1 MRFYLL
7 LIISCL
13 LCSPFLGR
21 AQKLETVVQRGHY
34 GPIKSVAITPNG
46 KYLLTGSKDNT
57 IKLWDFESGREI
69 RTYFGHTAPVRDL
82 EITSDALHFI
92 SGSEDGTAK
101 LWEIVSGKIIRSYET
116 PKTQLNKV
124 AISNDDQLLFTGGY
138 SWKGYIWNLQ
148 SGDTIRSFR
157 TDSDHSMGYGI
168 SAAFSKNGKYLA
180 IGNDNNTTTIF
191 DVESGEQLGENQ
203 PQDHSCA
210 GCATKVQYSSDGKL
224 LLMAPN
230 RGPIQIQSLET
241 NEGFIINTN
250 LPHYEGVDIN
260 FDNSA
265 ILALGED
272 SLKVYRWPQ
281 KTLLYAIP
289 LNYKEPATDAVFSP
303 DGEHVIVV
311 SDDQSINV
319 YDALTGLL
327 IKKMGGYLVNQDK
340 GGLDYDPNSR
350 WDYYIKKYTDLK
362 NDFAISPDGNYLAK
376 GKIGNVVRLWDIKS
390 GTLIR
395 EFIGHE
401 KAILTLAFTEDGQQ
415 LITGSADRTIR
426 IWDVASGEQ
435 LKVLE
440 GHRDV
445 IFSLNVDQEI
455 GQIISGSWDGTAK
468 RWDLNSGELLK
479 SYSFSQASPYKI
491 DFFQSDLYAI
501 VASLDQKL
509 SLYELDSD
517 TPAREFIGHTDI
529 ISSFSVTPDKQNI
542 ASVSWDGMVKVW
554 NVTTGLQEWR
564 LNFKVPLYSVSY
576 NDNGSLL
583 AVGGSDRSI
592 RIIDPST
599 QKVIKTLKGHQA
611 AVTNLSFTKDNDY
624 LISSS
629 EDGMIKIWDPE
640 NGQEVITYIILNGKD
655 WMVISPKGYFN
666 GTPDAFD
673 KVAFVDGMKS
683 YSASQFFEKYYQ
695 PDLLEKVFNK
705 SSKNHL
711 HINEQIKKSPPPKIE
726 ILTPHQGETFKSGKA
741 SVLMRII
748 DQGGGIDE
756 ITLMNNGKAIPID
769 NQVEKGKTIVI
780 NQEIDLVPGK
790 NEISAIAFSEGRVQ
804 SDAQKVS
811 IQMEGRLTSTLYML
825 SIGINKYKNT
835 DLNLNYAV
843 ADASGFSDIISHKSK
858 KLFERIEAISLID
871 EDASREK
878 ILATLDLLAKR
889 AKPQD
894 VLFFYYA
901 GHGSMSDSEFYFI
914 PSDNIKL
921 YHKDKLVKDAINAQ
935 EIQSKLK
942 AIAALKQVLFIDAC
956 QSGSGVEVLADRG
969 SEEEKALAQLSRS
982 TGTHVLASAGSDQA
996 AVEFK
1001 ELGHG
1006 IFTYVLLK
1014 ALDGAADG
1022 APKDGKITVYELK
1035 SFLEDQVPEYSRK
1048 YKGKMQFPHSF
1059 SHGHDFPIVI
1069 D

>member
-1 MRFYLL
+1 MRVYLL
-7 LIISCL
+7 LIITFL
-13 LCSPFLGR
+13 LGCAYKSMS
-21 AQKLETVVQRGHY
+21 QQLETVIQRGHY
-34 GPIKSVAITPNG
+34 GPIKSVAFTPNG

-69 RTYFGHTAPVRDL
+69 RTYFGHTATVKDIA
-82 EITSDALHFI
+82 ITSDGLHFV

-101 LWEIVSGKIIRSYET
+101 LWEIVSGKIIRTYET

-124 AISNDDQLLFTGGY
+124 ALSNDDQMLFTGGY

-148 SGDTIRSFR
+148 TGDTIRSFR
-157 TDSDHSMGYGI
+157 TDADHSMGYGI
-168 SAAFSKNGKYLA
+168 SADFSKNGKYLA

-191 DVESGEQLGENQ
+191 DVQSGEQMGQNQ
-203 PQDHSCA
+203 PKNHSCA
-210 GCATKVQYSSDGKL
+210 GCATKVQYSQDGQL
-224 LLMAPN
+224 LVMAPN
-230 RGPIQIQSLET
+230 RQPIQIQDLET
-241 NEGFIINTN
+241 NEGFSIDTQ
-250 LPHYEGVDIN
+250 LPHYEAIDIQ

-265 ILALGED
+265 ILILGED
-272 SLKVYRWPQ
+272 SLKVYEWPQ
-281 KTLLYAIP
+281 KTLLYAIA
-289 LNYKEPATDAVFSP
+289 LEYEKSATDAVFSP
-303 DGEHVIVV
+303 DGKQIVIV
-311 SDDQSINV
+311 SDDQSINI
-319 YDALTGLL
+319 YDAFTGQL

-362 NDFAISPDGNYLAK
+362 NDFAISPDGKYLAK

-401 KAILTLAFTEDGQQ
+401 KAIITLVFTPDGKQ

-426 IWDVASGEQ
+426 IWDVATGKQ
-435 LKVLE
+435 LTILK

-445 IFSLNVDQEI
+445 IFSLNVNQENN
-455 GQIISGSWDGTAK
+455 QIISGSWDGTAK
-468 RWDLNSGELLK
+468 RWNLNTGELIK
-479 SYSFSQASPYKI
+479 SYNFSQASPYKI
-491 DFFQSDLYAI
+491 DFFKSDLYAI
-501 VASLDQKL
+501 VASLDEKL
-509 SLYELDSD
+509 SLYEMDSG
-517 TPAREFIGHTDI
+517 TPAREFIGHSDV
-529 ISSFSVTPDKQNI
+529 ISSFAVTPDQQNV
-542 ASVSWDGMVKVW
+542 ASVSWDGRLKFW
-554 NVTTGLQEWR
+554 NVATGLQEWR
-564 LNFKVPLYSVSY
+564 LNFNVPLYSVCY
-576 NDNGSLL
+576 NKNGNQL
-583 AVGGSDRSI
+583 AVGSNDRVI
-592 RIIDPST
+592 RIVDPNT
-599 QKVIKTLKGHQA
+599 KQVTKKLKGHQA
-611 AVTNLSFTKDNDY
+611 AVTNLSFSDDNEY

-629 EDGMIKIWDPE
+629 EDGMIKIWDTE
-640 NGQEVITYIILNGKD
+640 SGQEIITYIILNGKD

-683 YSASQFFEKYYQ
+683 YSASQFFEKYYE

-711 HINEQIKKSPPPKIE
+711 HINEQIKKSPPPKID
-726 ILTPHQGETFKSGKA
+726 ILTPHQGETLKSGKA
-741 SVLMRII
+741 SVLIRII

-756 ITLMNNGKAIPID
+756 IILMNNGKAVPIE
-769 NQVEKGKTIVI
+769 NQVQKGNTIVV
-780 NQEIDLVPGK
+780 NQEIELVPGK
-790 NEISAIAFSEGRVQ
+790 NEISAIAFSQGRVQ
-804 SDAQKVS
+804 SDIKKVS
-811 IQMEGRLTSTLYML
+811 IQMEGRLSSTLYLL

-858 KLFERIEAISLID
+858 KLFERIEAISLIN
-871 EDASREK
+871 EEASREK
-878 ILATLDLLAKR
+878 ILTTLDLLAKR

-921 YHKDKLVKDAINAQ
+921 YHKDKLAKDAINAY

-942 AIAALKQVLFIDAC
+942 SIAALKQVLFIDAC
-956 QSGSGVEVLADRG
+956 QSGSGVEVLAERG
-969 SEEEKALAQLSRS
+969 SEEEKALAQLARS
-982 TGTHVLASAGSDQA
+982 TGTHVLASAGSEQA

-1014 ALDGAADG
+1014 ALNGDADG

-1048 YKGKMQFPHSF
+1048 YKGKMQFPNSF